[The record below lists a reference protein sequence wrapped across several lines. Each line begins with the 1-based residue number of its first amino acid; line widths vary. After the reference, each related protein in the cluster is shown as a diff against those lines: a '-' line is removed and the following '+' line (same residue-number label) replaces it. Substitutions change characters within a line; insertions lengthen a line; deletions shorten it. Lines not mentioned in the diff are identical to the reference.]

1 MDDQMEETRFVVD
14 NDMRMEPTPLSLDW
28 AQFVWLA
35 LGLGADPY
43 FGFQDTLRN
52 TEGRPIATLTSSR
65 GEGICTVKLLPGWYE
80 YSLRNALASVS
91 IMMSDTLELSFSK
104 DQESVDLCSVRRI
117 RSTGFYG
124 APPAHPSDL
133 ILPRNVRLT
142 LKSMEGIVDKEI
154 FAGTSI
160 AKTKNPLATAATW
173 ATYTKRCKATGES
186 ITVTQELLEMRERSC
201 LFVLQLGDSGSR
213 DRLASFGF
221 EPGVLDC
228 VSKLPASAAIIGH
241 QRPTA
246 GAVDGLEAQ
255 LARLDKE
262 KVRDRFEA
270 ETSTAST
277 NGKPVLDPA
286 SDNFESAD
294 LAAHSLLVLSDWHT
308 QARLEW
314 PVDRSIVTEAE
325 HFFESLDDFVAFKSK
340 AKDHETL
347 QKDFD
352 ELLSHVSRGLF
363 RAPLSPVYDI
373 LRSRSLDKVYLL

>member
-1 MDDQMEETRFVVD
+1 
-14 NDMRMEPTPLSLDW
+14 
-28 AQFVWLA
+28 
-35 LGLGADPY
+35 
-43 FGFQDTLRN
+43 
-52 TEGRPIATLTSSR
+52 
-65 GEGICTVKLLPGWYE
+65 
-80 YSLRNALASVS
+80 
-91 IMMSDTLELSFSK
+91 MSDTLELSCSK
-104 DQESVDLCSVRRI
+104 NQESVDLCSVRRI

-124 APPAHPSDL
+124 APPAHPFDL
-133 ILPRNVRLT
+133 VLPRNVRLT

-160 AKTKNPLATAATW
+160 ARTKNPLATAATW

-221 EPGVLDC
+221 EPDVLDC
-228 VSKLPASAAIIGH
+228 VGFCLVARARASEYAQITRRTQEGIGLWSAIEERRRRGKFLRAVNKGTTQEQQLLRSTVLSIPQSKLPASAAIIGH

-270 ETSTAST
+270 EISTAP
-277 NGKPVLDPA
+277 NGKPVLDPG
-286 SDNFESAD
+286 SDNLESAD

-308 QARLEW
+308 QARVEW
-314 PVDRSIVTEAE
+314 PVDRSIVAKAE
-325 HFFESLDDFVAFKSK
+325 YFLASLDDMDSHPSK
-340 AKDHETL
+340 FRVHDTL
-347 QKDFD
+347 QKDFH

-363 RAPLSPVYDI
+363 SAPLSPVHDI
-373 LRSRSLDKVYLL
+373 LRYRSRDKVYLL